1 MVNGGN
7 GGNEGMSDH
16 VRMMDGKAL
25 RIMHTLPAKSKIK
38 IKNKNESKIQC

>member
-1 MVNGGN
+1 MVN

-16 VRMMDGKAL
+16 VRMMDGKVL

-38 IKNKNESKIQC
+38 NKNESKIQC